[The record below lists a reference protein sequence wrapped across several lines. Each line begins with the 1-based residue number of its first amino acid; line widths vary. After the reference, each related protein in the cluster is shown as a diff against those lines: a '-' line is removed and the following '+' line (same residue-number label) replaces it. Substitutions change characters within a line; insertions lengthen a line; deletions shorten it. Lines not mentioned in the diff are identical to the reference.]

1 MGEYVN
7 VCSVQKGWVAWDAM
21 ISVPSGLSSDELD
34 EFLEKEAV
42 WDQIYDPKNFRVIN
56 LEEMEYEVTRSC
68 KP

>member
-34 EFLEKEAV
+34 EFLERYE
-42 WDQIYDPKNFRVIN
+42 N
-56 LEEMEYEVTRSC
+56 LTSGVVKSIEGMESIIGTMDL
-68 KP
+68 P